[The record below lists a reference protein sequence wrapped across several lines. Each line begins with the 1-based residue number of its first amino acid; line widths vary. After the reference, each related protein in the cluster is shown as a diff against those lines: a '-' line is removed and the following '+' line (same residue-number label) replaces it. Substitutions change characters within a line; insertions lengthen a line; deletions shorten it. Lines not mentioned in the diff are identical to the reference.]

1 MCVPD
6 FGAGATENWGLV
18 LYRETYLL
26 YEDII
31 STPRDK
37 WGVTSVISHELS
49 HMVYIYKHFFFYT
62 QLIYIAKSS

>member
-26 YEDII
+26 YDDII
-31 STPRDK
+31 SSPGNKYT
-37 WGVTSVISHELS
+37 VTSVISHELT
-49 HMVYIYKHFFFYT
+49 HMVR
-62 QLIYIAKSS
+62 KSFPNFSVCKNI

>member
-1 MCVPD
+1 MNFTDQMCVPD

-26 YEDII
+26 YDATL

-37 WGVTSVISHELS
+37 YAVTSVISHELS
-49 HMVYIYKHFFFYT
+49 HMVCI
-62 QLIYIAKSS
+62 